1 MSINVSTNQ
10 HEVSGLEF
18 QTNSLPRLD
27 EWKNYSLS
35 EITDPNRPISYGIVQ
50 TGPNIINGIPCLR
63 VVDIVGGVIKTDNL
77 IRTSASIS
85 ESYRRTV
92 LKSGDL
98 VIPLRGKVGE
108 IGYIDN
114 DLAGANLTRG
124 VALISV
130 RPDFSSKYVKHYLSS
145 KACADRFL
153 ASMNGSALQE
163 ITISTLRQ
171 FKVSLPSLP
180 EQTAIANAL
189 SDVDA
194 LIQELEKLIA
204 KKQAIKTAT
213 MQQLLT
219 GRTRLPA
226 FGFEKSAHHPDGRK
240 KGYKPSELGEIPE
253 DWEFY
258 NLPEKV
264 WFQEGP
270 GLRKWQFTNKGLKV
284 INVTNLQENGFLDLD
299 RTERHVSWEEFEKTY
314 KHFACDEGDL
324 VIASSGNSYCKV
336 SIVRACDLPLLMN
349 TSVIR
354 FKPLDNFSKQYMDV
368 FLKSKYFKDQIDL
381 MITGGAQPNFGPA
394 HLNLVKILAPTCNLE
409 QDAVASIFCD
419 MDEEI
424 QALEQR
430 LSKTRQIKQGMMQEL
445 LTGKTRL
452 VKPAGAA

>member
-1 MSINVSTNQ
+1 MSINVSKNQ

-219 GRTRLPA
+219 GRTRLPQ
-226 FGFEKSAHHPDGRK
+226 FAHHPDGRK

-253 DWEFY
+253 DWEVGALGDVAEVRMCKRVLSHQTSKTGDIPFFKIGTFGGEPDAFIPMSLY
-258 NLPEKV
+258 L
-264 WFQEGP
+264 
-270 GLRKWQFTNKGLKV
+270 
-284 INVTNLQENGFLDLD
+284 
-299 RTERHVSWEEFEKTY
+299 EF
-314 KHFACDEGDL
+314 
-324 VIASSGNSYCKV
+324 
-336 SIVRACDLPLLMN
+336 
-349 TSVIR
+349 
-354 FKPLDNFSKQYMDV
+354 
-368 FLKSKYFKDQIDL
+368 KSKYSFPEKGDVLISAAGTLGKTVIFDGSPSYFQDSNIVWLQIDKL
-381 MITGGAQPNFGPA
+381 KLINEFLFHYYNIIEWASSEGSTISRLYNGIIKASLIRLPTTEEQSSITKM
-394 HLNLVKILAPTCNLE
+394 LDDL
-409 QDAVASIFCD
+409 
-419 MDEEI
+419 DEEI
-424 QALEQR
+424 QAIEQR
-430 LSKTRQIKQGMMQEL
+430 LNKTRQIKQGMMQEL

-452 VKPAGAA
+452 VKPAGVA